1 MPLAIV
7 VSVVSII
14 TACQTTTQQL
24 VKPNLQQVKQTL
36 IVIVMFE
43 PSVDKTQL
51 QQIIEHYHGNVTY
64 QYTSL
69 NGMAV

>member
-24 VKPNLQQVKQTL
+24 VKLDLQQVKQTL
-36 IVIVMFE
+36 IVMFE